1 MSINIIDNGSF
12 FSFFTIRNGFLRVG
26 RNEKDRWITLERRR
40 KKEEETNTTRAT
52 ATARRER
59 KNITTES

>member
-26 RNEKDRWITLERRR
+26 RNEKDRWITLERER
-40 KKEEETNTTRAT
+40 KKKQTQHEQQPEE
-52 ATARRER
+52 RE
-59 KNITTES
+59 KNIRTES